1 MFRLHVIRARFGDT
15 LLLEFGTQSQPRYV
29 LVDGGP
35 PKNYPGAL
43 GPALDA
49 IVGAGGKL
57 DLVVLS
63 HIDNDHIVGLLELF
77 ADLEDDLV
85 SARPP
90 RNQIGQ
96 LWHNSFV
103 RTLDPAGDIS
113 QGLQAMASVASTAK
127 VAMPFAMD
135 AFYGIKEGNR
145 LRLLAQKLKVPT
157 NSGFTDDLI
166 LVENARQAVTFGPLA
181 LTVAGPSK
189 ANLKALQADWL
200 EWLARAAEKIAAD
213 PSTAAMVDRSIPNL
227 SSIVLLASCEGKTVL
242 LTGDAR
248 GDHIL
253 AGLTTAKIAKRGKLH
268 VDVLKVQHHGRA
280 RNASR
285 DFFQAVTADTYVVSA
300 DGKYDNP
307 DLETLQWIVESARG
321 RGRAIALVVTNETES
336 CRRLQKDFDP
346 AVYGYT
352 LQTMP
357 AGQHSVAVTLA
368 G

>member
-1 MFRLHVIRARFGDT
+1 MFKLHVIQARFGDA
-15 LLLEFGTQSQPRYV
+15 LLLEFGTQNQPRYV

-35 PKNYPGAL
+35 PKNYTAAL
-43 GPALDA
+43 RPALDA
-49 IVGAGGKL
+49 IAGAGGKL

-63 HIDNDHIVGLLELF
+63 HIDNDHIVGLLELL
-77 ADLEDDLV
+77 ADLEDDQV
-85 SARPP
+85 SARPL

-103 RTLDPAGDIS
+103 RTLDPTGDIS
-113 QGLQAMASVASTAK
+113 QGLQAMAALASTSN
-127 VAMPFAMD
+127 VAMPLAMD

-145 LRLLAQKLKVPT
+145 LRLLAQKLKVPV

-166 LVENARQAVTFGPLA
+166 LVETARQAVAFGPLA
-181 LTVAGPSK
+181 LVVGGPNK
-189 ANLKALQADWL
+189 ANLKALRAEWL
-200 EWLARAAEKIAAD
+200 QWLARASEKIAAD

-227 SSIVLLASCEGKTVL
+227 SSVVLLAICEGKTVL

-268 VDVLKVQHHGRA
+268 VDVLKVQHHGSA

-300 DGKYDNP
+300 NGRDGNP
-307 DLETLQWIVESARG
+307 DLDTLQWIVESARG
-321 RGRAIALVVTNETES
+321 RPITLVVTNETES
-336 CRRLQKDFDP
+336 CRKLQKDFSP

-352 LQTMP
+352 LQTLA
-357 AGQHSVAVTLA
+357 AGQHSIAITLA
-368 G
+368 S